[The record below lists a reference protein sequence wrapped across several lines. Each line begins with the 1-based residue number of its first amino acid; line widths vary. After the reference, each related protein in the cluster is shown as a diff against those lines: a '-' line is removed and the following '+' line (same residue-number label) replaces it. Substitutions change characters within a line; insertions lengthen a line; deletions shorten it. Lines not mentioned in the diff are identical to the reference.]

1 MNRKCQWKHVAL
13 RSERD
18 FLLNSVNFPGKS
30 SDYYSYR
37 HELLWNQLWQGLNF
51 GSKAAFLLL
60 LTPMM
65 LSRWGSEGYGLF
77 ALASSLLVSMALLD
91 GGVRALTR
99 IQMADAWKRGDF
111 DSMEQVYS
119 EGLLTFASVS
129 LIAVAACTILSRSG
143 CLSAWFHLPPG
154 GSGVLV
160 MTVIC
165 TSVLMTSIL
174 GLEPLA
180 AKGNLSTLKAS
191 NTLGALAAI
200 PACALLVFLG
210 AGVGPVIITYA
221 ACMTLPNLVVAYRH
235 DLFAMIPW
243 SRLRAFTPRAALKT
257 LRSGFWY
264 YLTTVS
270 LIGKT
275 HALTFLVSAI
285 AGPGEAGIF
294 YILLR
299 FTEIISNVASTSS
312 ETSLAALTA
321 ATNND
326 ERRACF
332 TQSWRH
338 VALFSIQGALIFL
351 FMTGYLLALWLHG
364 EITVP
369 AWIGLGLAIFG
380 LTGSF
385 SRVVVNSSMGLG
397 LTRYAATA
405 GFGEA
410 IVGILGAYA
419 GYHAGGLTGLLL
431 GGSLGSLCLLPLTRK
446 ITMSCAMAGKR
457 SAVALWMLPLKPLLP
472 GIFGSAIIL
481 WSSTLIGS
489 LPCLLG
495 VSLSGL
501 ITLWELKRLHSPSS
515 RTEF

>member
-1 MNRKCQWKHVAL
+1 ML
-13 RSERD
+13 PYPLSEI
-18 FLLNSVNFPGKS
+18 FNLNAVNFTGKPS
-30 SDYYSYR
+30 EQDTYR
-37 HELLWNQLWQGLNF
+37 RELLWNQLWQGLNF
-51 GSKAAFLLL
+51 GSKAAFLIL
-60 LTPMM
+60 LTPLM
-65 LSRWGSEGYGLF
+65 LSRWGTAGYGVF

-99 IQMADAWKRGDF
+99 IKMADAWKRRDSE
-111 DSMEQVYS
+111 SMEQVYS

-129 LIAVAACTILSRSG
+129 LIAVAVFAILSRSG
-143 CLSAWFHLPPG
+143 CLTAWFHLPPD

-160 MTVIC
+160 MTALC
-165 TSVLMTSIL
+165 TAVLMTSIL
-174 GLEPLA
+174 ALEPLA
-180 AKGNLSTLKAS
+180 AEGNLSTLKAS

-200 PACALLVFLG
+200 PACALLVYLG
-210 AGVGPVIITYA
+210 GGVEPVIITYA
-221 ACMTLPNLVVAYRH
+221 ACMTLPNVVVAYRH

-243 SRLRAFTPRAALKT
+243 RTLRSFTPLTAFRT

-264 YLTTVS
+264 YLTTIS

-299 FTEIISNVASTSS
+299 FSEMISNVASTSS

-321 ATNND
+321 AT
-326 ERRACF
+326 ETEKRRACF
-332 TQSWRH
+332 TQSWQH

-351 FMTGYLLALWLHG
+351 FMTGQLLTLWLHG
-364 EITVP
+364 EISLTP
-369 AWIGLGLAIFG
+369 WIGLGLAIFG

-385 SRVVVNSSMGLG
+385 SRAVVNTSMGLG

-410 IVGILGAYA
+410 ILGILGAYA
-419 GYHAGGLTGLLL
+419 GYHVAGLSGLLL
-431 GGSLGSLCLLPLTRK
+431 GGSLGALCLLPVIRK
-446 ITMSCAMAGKR
+446 ISMACVSSCAKTAKR
-457 SAVALWMLPLKPLLP
+457 SDVILWILPLKPLLP

-481 WSSTLIGS
+481 WGSSLNGS

-495 VSLSGL
+495 VSLSVL
-501 ITLWELKRLHSPSS
+501 ITLLGLKRLHSPSS
-515 RTEF
+515 GTSS